1 MPLGTKWP
9 LAMRLNN
16 DGTGKAGRGRVSLLS
31 GILLATLA
39 AGVLGTVEGQGIEAV
54 AQRSAAATILARASQ
69 AVVTAPYAVLSF
81 LEYDD
86 SKEAR
91 RQAPILFLDA
101 AREPKRA
108 LDEAMLLAPDKP
120 AQIEG
125 FRTRL
130 EDLLEKA
137 PAPLAIGDATPGS
150 TRGYDL
156 TAADIAVSRP
166 ARGWPPKPTS
176 SSSRQQDLSEF
187 DQAFFHEN
195 STRAGHTIARR
206 FDAARLSQS
215 ALRLSWRRP
224 SWPEPP
230 CLKSAQTE

>member
-1 MPLGTKWP
+1 MRASGNAAWHEMAS
-9 LAMRLNN
+9 AMRLNN

-31 GILLATLA
+31 GILLVTLA
-39 AGVLGTVEGQGIEAV
+39 VGALGTVEGQGVEAV
-54 AQRSAAATILARASQ
+54 AKRSAAATILARASQ
-69 AVVTAPYAVLSF
+69 AVVTAPYAVLSL

-125 FRTRL
+125 FRTRF

-137 PAPLAIGDATPGS
+137 PAPLAIGDATPS
-150 TRGYDL
+150 LTRGSDL
-156 TAADIAVSRP
+156 TAADVAELASGARP
-166 ARGWPPKPTS
+166 AAETDVQLESPTGS
-176 SSSRQQDLSEF
+176 I
-187 DQAFFHEN
+187 
-195 STRAGHTIARR
+195 GI
-206 FDAARLSQS
+206 
-215 ALRLSWRRP
+215 RP
-224 SWPEPP
+224 S
-230 CLKSAQTE
+230 LLR